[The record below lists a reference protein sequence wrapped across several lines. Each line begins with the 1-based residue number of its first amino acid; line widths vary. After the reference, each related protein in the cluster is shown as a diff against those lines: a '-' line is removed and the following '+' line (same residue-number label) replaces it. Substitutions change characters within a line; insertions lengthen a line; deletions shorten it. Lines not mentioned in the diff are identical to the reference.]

1 MWLSCY
7 PRSGSSFLR
16 LILNQAFGLR
26 STSLYEGESARWD
39 IAPGVGDLV
48 GHYERGRRDGSGER
62 KDPEIV
68 KTNEPPLDDA
78 PAIYLIRDG
87 RSAIVSYFHYL
98 NDIQGLPA
106 TMEELIR
113 GEIFPGFWADH
124 YKAWAP
130 QRRARTLFLR
140 YEELTAPSKEAG
152 ARIADFL
159 GKPAVNDLK
168 LGFADLHKMFPAY
181 FRCGDDRKNIA
192 EIQPHQKLFELD
204 SRRRHAGAWLL
215 LNRYSLDTNECV
227 AIVWSLSEKSHAGRK
242 QTRAWF
248 LGTTAT
254 PSAAEF
260 SDRSVVIRVGAGLRD
275 A

>member
-39 IAPGVGDLV
+39 IAPGVADLV
-48 GHYERGRRDGSGER
+48 GHYERGRRNGSVER
-62 KDPEIV
+62 QDLEII

-106 TMEELIR
+106 TLEELIR

-124 YKAWAP
+124 YKAWSP
-130 QRRARTLFLR
+130 QTRPRTLFLR
-140 YEELTAPSKEAG
+140 YEELTGSPKEACNK
-152 ARIADFL
+152 ISDFL
-159 GKPAVNDLK
+159 GKPPLNDLT
-168 LGFADLHKMFPAY
+168 LGFAELHKRFPAY
-181 FRCGDDRKNIA
+181 FRCGDDKKNIA
-192 EIQPHQKLFELD
+192 EIAPHQKLFDSIQGDVMRELGYYY
-204 SRRRHAGAWLL
+204 SK
-215 LNRYSLDTNECV
+215 YSLDANEC
-227 AIVWSLSEKSHAGRK
+227 ISILWPLSEKKPCYLWVESRNAG
-242 QTRAWF
+242 F
-248 LGTTAT
+248 GAT
-254 PSAAEF
+254 PFARLQLLGLLA
-260 SDRSVVIRVGAGLRD
+260 VVS
-275 A
+275 